1 MMGGWAGA
9 LTYDLIVINDFVMST
24 LLIVISISSYILEL
38 GTSRLALRGESQP
51 EAVQHMQ
58 EGQMEITW
66 RKYGWEKKGPY
77 QWDRPFLA
85 IS

>member
-24 LLIVISISSYILEL
+24 LLIVISISYILEL